1 MRWPARVTA
10 TEPRKRRPTGE
21 PRRLILEAA
30 RDLFSRRG
38 YSDTST
44 RELADQAEVSETLIF
59 RYFGSKALLFREA
72 LVVPFVAFVDEWAE
86 RNKAG
91 QLELDHLSDAAFTK
105 VYITDVYK
113 LFRDNRGLL
122 AVVWAAD
129 TNEEH
134 GLARSGVLDEVT
146 GALAKLVGVGRGV
159 LHRRHPGIEQREDL
173 GFRAVLAVT
182 AGMAAFGHT
191 FYGGPRP
198 SDDDIIDE
206 VVQLLFY
213 GYLQTSLFGGTSGSE
228 VTPHPL
234 AEQSSDDD

>member
-1 MRWPARVTA
+1 MTA
-10 TEPRKRRPTGE
+10 VEPRKRRPTGE

-44 RELADQAEVSETLIF
+44 RELADQAQVSETLIF

-72 LVVPFVAFVDEWAE
+72 LVVPFVEFVDEWAE
-86 RNKAG
+86 RNRVG
-91 QLELDHLSDAAFTK
+91 ELDDLSDAAFTK

-113 LFRDNRGLL
+113 LFRANRGLL

-134 GLARSGVLDEVT
+134 VLTESGVLDEVT
-146 GALAKLVGVGRGV
+146 GALAKLVGVSRGV
-159 LHRRHPGIEQREDL
+159 LHRRHPEIEQREDL
-173 GFRAVLAVT
+173 GFRAVLAVA
-182 AGMAAFGHT
+182 AGMAAFGET

-198 SDDDIIDE
+198 SDDEIIDE
-206 VVQLLFY
+206 VVQLLFH
-213 GYLQTSLFGGTSGSE
+213 GYLQTSLFRGTPGSDA
-228 VTPHPL
+228 TPRLGPEWP
-234 AEQSSDDD
+234 ATDG